1 MSLPADSHVHSQFS
15 WDTGG
20 PALAAGR
27 MEATCARAVRIGLP
41 ALFFTE
47 HLDLDPDW
55 WTAPEDM
62 EDHAKPLVGD
72 DGLVR
77 TPPFD
82 VEGYLAEVER
92 CRGLFPDLRIG
103 TGLEVGQPHRHLVGA
118 AAWLGLDRF
127 DRVLGSLHTI
137 PEGVGGDVRC
147 EPNTAFRR
155 HEPGEVVRAYLAEI
169 LAMAASKAP
178 FEVVTHL
185 DYALRYWPEEEVGP
199 VDPREFEEE
208 FRVAL
213 RAVAA
218 SGRALELNTRR
229 LWPWLLD
236 WWRQEGG
243 RAVSLGSDAHEP
255 ARLAHG
261 LPEAAAMA
269 EAYGFRPGADPAELW
284 RRPGAPAAAPPP
296 RDGAVHDEDETPG
309 DQEPE
314 RMSGEDP
321 SRDEATALTERRLAA
336 LLAQR
341 YPRDTAGSDRG
352 LGFGLELVRAAGI
365 DTVEA
370 LAAALDEIDGLAV
383 RRHMDTA
390 TEVTRVRRLDDELLA
405 RFGEGYIAATAGIGR
420 GEHRAEQLRA
430 RHERLRDQVV
440 VTADYRLLGE
450 DSPARLRGTTMPAAR
465 VVREVAHLLAER
477 DGASRAL
484 IDGVVS
490 RSGGLDHA
498 ARARPVA
505 LDAGEP
511 LWVATQIAPREAERL
526 AVELLE
532 RYGEGL
538 VLMRAGERIH
548 PSR

>member
-62 EDHAKPLVGD
+62 EVHAKPLVGD

-92 CRGLFPDLRIG
+92 CRALFPGLRIG
-103 TGLEVGQPHRHLVGA
+103 TGLEVGQPHRHLAGA
-118 AAWLGLDRF
+118 APWLGLDRF
-127 DRVLGSLHTI
+127 ERVLGSLHTI
-137 PEGVGGDVRC
+137 PEGLEGSVRC

-155 HEPGEVVRAYLAEI
+155 HEPAEVVRAYLAEI
-169 LAMAASKAP
+169 PAMVASDAP
-178 FEVVTHL
+178 FAVVTHL
-185 DYALRYWPEEEVGP
+185 DYALRYWPEEGVGP

-213 RAVAA
+213 RALAA

-229 LWPWLLD
+229 LWPWLVD

-269 EAYGFRPGADPAELW
+269 EAFGFRPGADPAELW
-284 RRPGAPAAAPPP
+284 RRREPLAVATPP
-296 RDGAVHDEDETPG
+296 RDEVHDEEETTGGREPEGMPG
-309 DQEPE
+309 D
-314 RMSGEDP
+314 DP
-321 SRDEATALTERRLAA
+321 SSDEATALTERRLAA

-365 DTVEA
+365 DTVEG
-370 LAAALDEIDGLAV
+370 LAAALDGVDGLAV

-440 VTADYRLLGE
+440 ATADYRLLGE
-450 DSPARLRGTTMPAAR
+450 DSPPRLRGATMPAVR
-465 VVREVAHLLAER
+465 VVREVAHLLAAR
-477 DGASRAL
+477 DGASHAL

-505 LDAGEP
+505 LDAQEP

-526 AVELLE
+526 AVELLD

-548 PSR
+548 PPR

>member
-20 PALAAGR
+20 PVHALGR
-27 MEATCARAVRIGLP
+27 MEATCARAVQIGLP
-41 ALFFTE
+41 AVYFTE

-55 WTAPEDM
+55 WTDPEDM
-62 EDHAKPLVGD
+62 EDHAKPMVGP

-92 CRGLFPDLRIG
+92 CRVLFPELHIG
-103 TGLEVGQPHRHLVGA
+103 TGLEVGQPHRHLRSA
-118 AAWLGLDRF
+118 SSWLDLDRF

-137 PEGVGGDVRC
+137 PEMPDGGVRC

-155 HEPGEVVRAYLAEI
+155 HVPGEVVRAYLAEI
-169 LAMAASKAP
+169 PAMVASDAP
-178 FEVVTHL
+178 FAVITHL
-185 DYALRYWPEEEVGP
+185 DYALRYWPEEGAGP

-229 LWPWLLD
+229 LWPWLVD

-269 EAYGFRPGADPAELW
+269 EAFGFRPGADPAELW
-284 RRPGAPAAAPPP
+284 RRREPLAVATPP
-296 RDGAVHDEDETPG
+296 RDEVHDEEETTGGREPEEMPG
-309 DQEPE
+309 D
-314 RMSGEDP
+314 DP
-321 SRDEATALTERRLAA
+321 SRGEATALTERRLAA

-352 LGFGLELVRAAGI
+352 LGFALELVRAAGI
-365 DTVEA
+365 DTVEG
-370 LAAALDEIDGLAV
+370 LAAALDEVDGLAV

-405 RFGEGYIAATAGIGR
+405 RFGEGYIVATAGIGR
-420 GEHRAEQLRA
+420 GEHRAKQLRA

-440 VTADYRLLGE
+440 ATADYRLLGK
-450 DSPARLRGTTMPAAR
+450 DSPPRLRGTTMPAAR

-505 LDAGEP
+505 LDAEEP

-526 AVELLE
+526 AVELLD

-548 PSR
+548 PPR